1 MRKNYLFPTTFRKI
15 GWCLFVPFAI
25 TSFICLFDGS
35 NEDWLKVNALS
46 VIPWGI
52 IKNSLFDELSMIGL
66 TVSLLFIAF
75 SKEKDEDECIANIRS
90 NSLIWATI
98 TAYSLLI
105 VCTMLIYDMQYLNFV
120 FIDLFMILFLFII
133 KYNIELY
140 KFRRS
145 NNDSKVEGT
154 YFPDSMALMVC
165 RLTPMASANCCWV
178 ICLMALST
186 LNVLVIEN
194 IRDIRKDCK

>member
-1 MRKNYLFPTTFRKI
+1 M
-15 GWCLFVPFAI
+15 
-25 TSFICLFDGS
+25 SFICLFDGS
-35 NEDWLKVNALS
+35 NEDWLKVNVFSA
-46 VIPWGI
+46 IPWGI

-75 SKEKDEDECIANIRS
+75 SKEKDEDECIADIRS

-145 NNDSKVEGT
+145 NND
-154 YFPDSMALMVC
+154 
-165 RLTPMASANCCWV
+165 
-178 ICLMALST
+178 
-186 LNVLVIEN
+186 
-194 IRDIRKDCK
+194 

>member
-46 VIPWGI
+46 VIPW
-52 IKNSLFDELSMIGL
+52 SMIGL

-145 NNDSKVEGT
+145 NND
-154 YFPDSMALMVC
+154 
-165 RLTPMASANCCWV
+165 
-178 ICLMALST
+178 
-186 LNVLVIEN
+186 
-194 IRDIRKDCK
+194 

>member
-15 GWCLFVPFAI
+15 GWCLFAI

-145 NNDSKVEGT
+145 NND
-154 YFPDSMALMVC
+154 
-165 RLTPMASANCCWV
+165 
-178 ICLMALST
+178 
-186 LNVLVIEN
+186 
-194 IRDIRKDCK
+194 

>member
-66 TVSLLFIAF
+66 TVSQKKRTKMNALPIFVQTLL
-75 SKEKDEDECIANIRS
+75 SG
-90 NSLIWATI
+90 L
-98 TAYSLLI
+98 
-105 VCTMLIYDMQYLNFV
+105 
-120 FIDLFMILFLFII
+120 
-133 KYNIELY
+133 
-140 KFRRS
+140 
-145 NNDSKVEGT
+145 
-154 YFPDSMALMVC
+154 P
-165 RLTPMASANCCWV
+165 
-178 ICLMALST
+178 
-186 LNVLVIEN
+186 
-194 IRDIRKDCK
+194 

>member
-46 VIPWGI
+46 
-52 IKNSLFDELSMIGL
+52 DELSMIGL

-145 NNDSKVEGT
+145 NND
-154 YFPDSMALMVC
+154 
-165 RLTPMASANCCWV
+165 
-178 ICLMALST
+178 
-186 LNVLVIEN
+186 
-194 IRDIRKDCK
+194 

>member
-25 TSFICLFDGS
+25 TS

-145 NNDSKVEGT
+145 NND
-154 YFPDSMALMVC
+154 
-165 RLTPMASANCCWV
+165 
-178 ICLMALST
+178 
-186 LNVLVIEN
+186 
-194 IRDIRKDCK
+194 